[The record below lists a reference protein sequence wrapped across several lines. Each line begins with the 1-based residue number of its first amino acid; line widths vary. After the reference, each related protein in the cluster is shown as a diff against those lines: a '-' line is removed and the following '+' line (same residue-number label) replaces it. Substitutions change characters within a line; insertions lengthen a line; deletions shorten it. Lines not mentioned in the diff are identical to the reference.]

1 MVYTKINTLSNMAKA
16 FRVDAGFDNP
26 DVSRTFLWIQFG
38 VFTGLNVLFL
48 VIFLLYKFNPA
59 FHSVITGRPL

>member
-1 MVYTKINTLSNMAKA
+1 MAKA

-26 DVSRTFLWIQFG
+26 DVRRTFLWIQFG
-38 VFTGLNVLFL
+38 VFTGLNVLFI

>member
-1 MVYTKINTLSNMAKA
+1 MAKA

-38 VFTGLNVLFL
+38 VFTGLNAFPKPAA
-48 VIFLLYKFNPA
+48 FLLF
-59 FHSVITGRPL
+59 

>member
-1 MVYTKINTLSNMAKA
+1 MGKP

-38 VFTGLNVLFL
+38 VFTGLNILFL
-48 VIFLLYKFNPA
+48 VIFLLYKYNAA
-59 FHSVITGRPL
+59 FHSVITGRAA

>member
-1 MVYTKINTLSNMAKA
+1 MAKA

-38 VFTGLNVLFL
+38 VFTALNVLFL
-48 VIFLLYKFNPA
+48 VMFLLYKFNPA

>member
-1 MVYTKINTLSNMAKA
+1 MGKA
-16 FRVDAGFDNP
+16 FRVDAGFDTP
-26 DVSRTFLWIQFG
+26 AVSRTFLWIQFA

>member
-1 MVYTKINTLSNMAKA
+1 MAKA

-26 DVSRTFLWIQFG
+26 DVSRTFLWIQFC

-48 VIFLLYKFNPA
+48 VIYLLYKFNPA
-59 FHSVITGRPL
+59 FHSVITGRPG

>member
-1 MVYTKINTLSNMAKA
+1 MTKT

-26 DVSRTFLWIQFG
+26 EVSRTFLWIQFI

-48 VIFLLYKFNPA
+48 IIFLLYKYNSA
-59 FHSVITGRPL
+59 FHSVITGRPA

>member
-1 MVYTKINTLSNMAKA
+1 MAKA

-26 DVSRTFLWIQFG
+26 DVSRTFLRIQFG

-59 FHSVITGRPL
+59 FHSVITGRPY

>member
-1 MVYTKINTLSNMAKA
+1 MSKT

-38 VFTGLNVLFL
+38 VFTGLNLLFL
-48 VIFLLYKFNPA
+48 VVFLLYKFNPA
-59 FHSVITGRPL
+59 FHGVISGRPV

>member
-1 MVYTKINTLSNMAKA
+1 MAKS

-26 DVSRTFLWIQFG
+26 GVSRTFLWIQFG
-38 VFTGLNVLFL
+38 VFTGLNLLFL
-48 VIFLLYKFNPA
+48 VTYLLYKFNTP